1 MVKRAPAL
9 KHDGRR
15 WQRRPD
21 DRPRLLM
28 ASALKLVK
36 RHGYRRVRL
45 EDIAKDAGVSK
56 ATVYHYFADKDD
68 LLTKSVAS
76 RMAERQVDVER
87 RVAEL
92 GGTAADRLHL
102 FLRDFWSM
110 SLTSQSGLW
119 QRVVIAEMPTE
130 APHVFAAWAQGL
142 AQRWRFV
149 ERLINEGQRAGEFRR
164 GADAA
169 VASRFILSA
178 LAHQA
183 LLHVHLGVRRIAPC
197 DNDRLFDSSFS
208 QWLDGLGRSSRAVSR
223 R

>member
-1 MVKRAPAL
+1 
-9 KHDGRR
+9 
-15 WQRRPD
+15 
-21 DRPRLLM
+21 M

-45 EDIAKDAGVSK
+45 DDIAKDAGVSK
-56 ATVYHYFADKDD
+56 ATVYHYFANKDD
-68 LLTKSVAS
+68 LLTKSVVS

-87 RVAEL
+87 RIAEL
-92 GGTAADRLHL
+92 GGSAAGRLEL

-110 SLTSQSGLW
+110 SLTSPSGLW
-119 QRVVIAEMPTE
+119 QRVVIAEMPAE
-130 APHVFAAWAQGL
+130 APPVFAAWARGL

-149 ERLINEGQRAGEFRR
+149 ERLINEGQRTGEFRR

-169 VASRFILSA
+169 VAARFILSA

-197 DNDRLFDSSFS
+197 DNDRLFDSSLD
-208 QWLDGLGRSSRAVSR
+208 QWLHGLGRSTRPVSR

>member
-1 MVKRAPAL
+1 
-9 KHDGRR
+9 
-15 WQRRPD
+15 
-21 DRPRLLM
+21 M

-45 EDIAKDAGVSK
+45 DDIARDAGVSK
-56 ATVYHYFADKDD
+56 ATVYHYFANKDD
-68 LLTKSVAS
+68 LLTQSVSS
-76 RMAERQVDVER
+76 RMAERQGEIER
-87 RVAEL
+87 RLAEK
-92 GGTAADRLHL
+92 GGSAADRLRV
-102 FLRDFWSM
+102 FLGDFWAL

-119 QRVVIAEMPTE
+119 QRVVMAEMPAE
-130 APHVFAAWAQGL
+130 APRVFAAWARGL

-149 ERLINEGQRAGEFRR
+149 ARLITEGQQSGEFRR

-197 DNDRLFDSSFS
+197 DNGRLF
-208 QWLDGLGRSSRAVSR
+208 RSSTELWLQGLSRSPRAASR

>member
-1 MVKRAPAL
+1 
-9 KHDGRR
+9 
-15 WQRRPD
+15 
-21 DRPRLLM
+21 
-28 ASALKLVK
+28 
-36 RHGYRRVRL
+36 
-45 EDIAKDAGVSK
+45 
-56 ATVYHYFADKDD
+56 
-68 LLTKSVAS
+68 
-76 RMAERQVDVER
+76 MAERQVDVER
-87 RVAEL
+87 RVAAL

-102 FLRDFWSM
+102 FLRDFWSN

-130 APHVFAAWAQGL
+130 APPVFAAWARGL

-149 ERLINEGQRAGEFRR
+149 ERLINEGQRTGEFRR

-197 DNDRLFDSSFS
+197 DNDRLFDSSFN

>member
-1 MVKRAPAL
+1 VSPAQAL
-9 KHDGRR
+9 KHDARR
-15 WQRRPD
+15 WRRRPD

-56 ATVYHYFADKDD
+56 ATVYHYFANKDD

-76 RMAERQVDVER
+76 RMAERQVEVER
-87 RVAEL
+87 RIAEQ
-92 GGTAADRLHL
+92 GGSAADRLHL
-102 FLRDFWSM
+102 FLRDFWVQ
-110 SLTSQSGLW
+110 SLTPQSGLW

-130 APHVFAAWAQGL
+130 APHVFAAWARGL

-149 ERLINEGQRAGEFRR
+149 ERLINEGKRTGEFRR

-169 VASRFILSA
+169 VASRLILSA

-197 DNDRLFDSSFS
+197 DNDRLFDSSLD
-208 QWLDGLGRSSRAVSR
+208 QWLHGLGRSSRAVSR
-223 R
+223 G

>member
-1 MVKRAPAL
+1 VKRAPAL
-9 KHDGRR
+9 KHDARR
-15 WQRRPD
+15 WRRRPD

-56 ATVYHYFADKDD
+56 ATVYHYFANKDD
-68 LLTKSVAS
+68 LLTKSVVS

-87 RVAEL
+87 RIAEL
-92 GGTAADRLHL
+92 GGSAADRLQL

-110 SLTSQSGLW
+110 SLTAQSGLW
-119 QRVVIAEMPTE
+119 QRVVVAEMPTE
-130 APHVFAAWAQGL
+130 APHVFAAWARGL

-149 ERLINEGQRAGEFRR
+149 ERLIKDGQKAGEFRR

-197 DNDRLFDSSFS
+197 DNDRLFNSSVDH
-208 QWLDGLGRSSRAVSR
+208 WLYGLGRSPRAASPR
-223 R
+223 

>member
-1 MVKRAPAL
+1 VNGAPAL
-9 KHDGRR
+9 TRSSRR
-15 WQRRPD
+15 WQRRPA

-45 EDIAKDAGVSK
+45 EDIATDAGVSK
-56 ATVYHYFADKDD
+56 ATVYHYFANKDD
-68 LLTKSVAS
+68 LLTKSVVS

-87 RVAEL
+87 RIAER
-92 GGTAADRLHL
+92 GGSASGRLEL

-110 SLTSQSGLW
+110 SLTSPSGLW
-119 QRVVIAEMPTE
+119 QRVVMAEMPAE
-130 APHVFAAWAQGL
+130 APQVFAAWARGL

-149 ERLINEGQRAGEFRR
+149 ERLINEGQRTGEFRR

-169 VASRFILSA
+169 VAARFILSA

-183 LLHVHLGVRRIAPC
+183 LLHVHLGMRRIAPC
-197 DNDRLFDSSFS
+197 DNDRLFDSSLD
-208 QWLDGLGRSSRAVSR
+208 QWLHGLGRAARPVSR

>member
-1 MVKRAPAL
+1 
-9 KHDGRR
+9 
-15 WQRRPD
+15 
-21 DRPRLLM
+21 M

-45 EDIAKDAGVSK
+45 DDIARDAGVSK
-56 ATVYHYFADKDD
+56 ATVYHYFANKDD
-68 LLTKSVAS
+68 LLTQSVSS
-76 RMAERQVDVER
+76 RMAERQGDIER
-87 RVAEL
+87 RLAET
-92 GGTAADRLHL
+92 GGSVADRLRV
-102 FLRDFWSM
+102 FLGDFWAL

-119 QRVVIAEMPTE
+119 QRVVMAEMPAE
-130 APHVFAAWAQGL
+130 APRVFAAWARGL

-149 ERLINEGQRAGEFRR
+149 ARLITEGQQSGEFRP

-169 VASRFILSA
+169 VASRLILSA

-197 DNDRLFDSSFS
+197 DNDRLFHSSTEL
-208 QWLDGLGRSSRAVSR
+208 WLHGLSRSPRAASR

>member
-1 MVKRAPAL
+1 
-9 KHDGRR
+9 
-15 WQRRPD
+15 
-21 DRPRLLM
+21 M

-45 EDIAKDAGVSK
+45 DDIARDAGVSK

-68 LLTKSVAS
+68 LLTRSVSS
-76 RMAERQVDVER
+76 RMAERQAGIER
-87 RVAEL
+87 QLAEK
-92 GGTAADRLHL
+92 GGNVTDRLRF
-102 FLRDFWSM
+102 FLGDFWAW

-119 QRVVIAEMPTE
+119 QRVVIAEMPAE
-130 APHVFAAWAQGL
+130 APHVFAAWARGL

-149 ERLINEGQRAGEFRR
+149 ARLIREGQKSGEFRR

-197 DNDRLFDSSFS
+197 DNDRLFRSSME
-208 QWLDGLGRSSRAVSR
+208 QWLHGLSCSPRAASR

>member
-1 MVKRAPAL
+1 VSQAQAL
-9 KHDGRR
+9 KPDARR

-36 RHGYRRVRL
+36 RYGYRRVRL

-56 ATVYHYFADKDD
+56 ATVYHYFANKDD
-68 LLTKSVAS
+68 LLTQSVTS
-76 RMAERQVDVER
+76 RMAERQIDVER
-87 RVAEL
+87 RIAEV
-92 GGTAADRLHL
+92 GGSATDRLEL
-102 FLRDFWSM
+102 FLRDFWST
-110 SLTSQSGLW
+110 SLEAQSGLW

-130 APHVFAAWAQGL
+130 APHVFAAWARGL
-142 AQRWRFV
+142 AQRWRLV
-149 ERLINEGQRAGEFRR
+149 ERLIKDGQRTGEFRR
-164 GADAA
+164 SADAA

-183 LLHVHLGVRRIAPC
+183 LLHVHLGVRRIVPC
-197 DNDRLFDSSFS
+197 DNDRLFDSSLD
-208 QWLDGLGRSSRAVSR
+208 QWLHGLGRSPRAVSR